1 MSHKSL
7 ESLVQCGQVLDF
19 QIKIEMEVD
28 SDNELENWK
37 LYFEDPAQCEMYTI
51 ENCYIERPIGRWRS
65 IPFQLLKSV
74 SQA

>member
-1 MSHKSL
+1 MSHESL

-37 LYFEDPAQCEMYTI
+37 LYFEDPAQCEIYTI
-51 ENCYIERPIGRWRS
+51 ENCYI
-65 IPFQLLKSV
+65 
-74 SQA
+74 